1 MPHEGLRKLFAS
13 GCRSEIWIG
22 DTAVALVSVSLL
34 CDRTEVGA
42 ISEIIVSALI
52 R

>member
-1 MPHEGLRKLFAS
+1 MKGCPNYLLPAVGVRFGL
-13 GCRSEIWIG
+13 G